1 MFRHIV
7 LVKWKPDSTDAERQ
21 AMREAIERLPSVVP
35 EIVAACIG
43 LDVGHGP
50 NNDDMATVFDFEDRD
65 AFKRYIASAADQAY
79 VRGPAKAVAQLAVVQ
94 HVWCDRSDA

>member
-7 LVKWKPDSTDAERQ
+7 LVKWKPEATDAERQ
-21 AMREAIERLPSVVP
+21 AMRNAIEQLPTQVP

-50 NNDDMATVFDFEDRD
+50 NNYEMATVFDFEDSA
-65 AFKRYIASAADQAY
+65 AFKRYIASAAHQAY
-79 VRGPAKAVAQLAVVQ
+79 VQGPAKAVAQLAVVQ
-94 HVWCDRSDA
+94 HTW